1 MPRTARLYYPGGIF
15 HIISRFTRREFLMC
29 DDAHRNRYLML
40 LSETLK
46 RTDALLL
53 AWCLMSSHTSGRQ
66 VWHHYCPKHRDLQQ
80 PAIEFIR
87 LFRHSRARGN
97 LGLAKVGFPHSRE

>member
-53 AWCLMSSHTSGRQ
+53 AWCLMSSHIHLVVKSGITTVQ
-66 VWHHYCPKHRDLQQ
+66 NIGICNNLLLNSLDFFVI
-80 PAIEFIR
+80 PAHAGI
-87 LFRHSRARGN
+87 
-97 LGLAKVGFPHSRE
+97 